1 VPLPDYQTLMKP
13 LLVFAADGQV
23 HTGAEAV
30 EHIAQLFNLTP
41 SERAQ
46 LLPSGRT
53 RVLNNRTHWAL
64 TYLRHAAL
72 LGSEG
77 HGKFRITERG
87 RILLK
92 VDPARIDKSLL
103 VSRYPE
109 IIDFIGGSKSKAQPA
124 PSPTPSEAPEVES
137 KLSPE
142 EQLEASYRILRSELE
157 HALIAKLKAG
167 SPEFFERAVLD
178 VLISMGYGG
187 SRAEAAQHVGKSGD
201 GGIDGVINED
211 KLGLDKVYVQAK
223 RWEGVVG
230 RPIVQT
236 FAGSLDSEH
245 ARKGILITTSSFSA
259 DARTYV
265 RNLEKRIVLID
276 GDELG
281 RHMVD
286 YEVGVQRKGSFTVYR
301 MDEDFFEDAD

>member
-1 VPLPDYQTLMKP
+1 MGVPDYQTLMKP
-13 LLVFAADGQV
+13 VLLFSSDGQI

-30 EHIAQLFNLTP
+30 EHVAQLFQLTAAD
-41 SERAQ
+41 RAQ

-53 RVLNNRTHWAL
+53 HLLNNRTHWAL

-72 LGSEG
+72 LSSEG
-77 HGKFRITERG
+77 HGKFRITDRG
-87 RILLK
+87 QQLVKQNPPKINKALLI
-92 VDPARIDKSLL
+92 VQ
-103 VSRYPE
+103 YPE
-109 IIDFIGGSKSKAQPA
+109 VADFIGRPTAKAIGDRVPA
-124 PSPTPSEAPEVES
+124 SPVEAELEA

-142 EQLEASYRILRSELE
+142 EQLEVSYRTLRTELE
-157 HALIAKLKAG
+157 HALLAKLKAG
-167 SPEFFERAVLD
+167 GSEFFERAVLD
-178 VLISMGYGG
+178 ILVGMGYGG
-187 SRAEAAQHVGKSGD
+187 SHAQAVEHVGKAGD

-230 RPIVQT
+230 RPTVQG

-259 DARTYV
+259 EARTYV
-265 RNLEKRIVLID
+265 QNIEKRIVLI
-276 GDELG
+276 GGEELV

-286 YEVGVQRKGSFTVYR
+286 YQVGVQPKGTFTLYR
-301 MDEDFFEDAD
+301 IDEDFFEDAD